1 VKIGDKYS
9 APSVNLLSSP
19 RFAIDSNWLK
29 YRKGKNQFLLTSKVS
44 CPSMNNRQ
52 NNYNS
57 FFSARYKILI
67 IIWVVCMASL
77 VPAPNK
83 AMAEIE
89 TSFLY
94 QLSSFGGPIPFNWA
108 SISVDAERNEIYVVD
123 KKEANITVFND
134 QGMEVYHFG
143 DDRSLG
149 AAVDAALDKDG
160 NILVLS
166 RNRSNA
172 SIIKCNFRGEPIEQF
187 ALKDFPP
194 DFSPFSPDRII
205 YRQELLYLLDSSGL
219 RVAVTDAK
227 GLFQNGYDLGTL
239 VGIEENKRDGT
250 DIDGFSV
257 DSEGNMLFTI
267 PVKFAAFVLSPDGQ
281 YIKFGRPGGAPGK
294 FNNVGGIVADDQGYY
309 YVADKLKSAILIFDK
324 DFRFQ
329 LEFGYRGSRPENL
342 NAPRNL
348 ALDSHGRLYVSQL
361 GKGISVFQITYK

>member
-1 VKIGDKYS
+1 MKIGQYKFK
-9 APSVNLLSSP
+9 L
-19 RFAIDSNWLK
+19 
-29 YRKGKNQFLLTSKVS
+29 
-44 CPSMNNRQ
+44 
-52 NNYNS
+52 
-57 FFSARYKILI
+57 KILARQKLLIVMLI
-67 IIWVVCMASL
+67 ISFACFFAYSDNVSAG
-77 VPAPNK
+77 
-83 AMAEIE
+83 IE

-94 QLSSFGGPIPFNWA
+94 QLSGFAGPIPYNWP

-123 KKEANITVFND
+123 TKERNITVFND
-134 QGMEVYHFG
+134 QGMEIYYFG
-143 DDRSLG
+143 DDGSLG
-149 AAVDAALDKDG
+149 TAVDVALDKDG

-166 RNRSNA
+166 KSRSNA
-172 SIIKCNFRGEPIEQF
+172 SIIKCNFRGEPIAQL

-194 DFSPFSPDRII
+194 DFSPFLPGRII
-205 YRQELLYLLDSSGL
+205 YRQELLYLLDSEGL
-219 RVAVTDAK
+219 KVAVTDVN

-239 VGIEENKRDGT
+239 VGIEEDKRDGT

-281 YIKFGRPGGAPGK
+281 YVKFGRPGGAPGK

>member
-1 VKIGDKYS
+1 M
-9 APSVNLLSSP
+9 
-19 RFAIDSNWLK
+19 R
-29 YRKGKNQFLLTSKVS
+29 
-44 CPSMNNRQ
+44 NRH
-52 NNYNS
+52 NNYKS
-57 FFSARYKILI
+57 FVSLTYEILI
-67 IIWVVCMASL
+67 ILSIICTASL
-77 VPAPNK
+77 GLSPSTVSAGV
-83 AMAEIE
+83 E

-94 QLSSFGGPIPFNWA
+94 QLSSFGGPITYNWA
-108 SISVDAERNEIYVVD
+108 NISVDAERNEIYVVD

-172 SIIKCNFRGEPIEQF
+172 SIIKCNFRGAPIEQL

-205 YRQELLYLLDSSGL
+205 YQQELIYLLDSSGL
-219 RVAVTDAK
+219 RVAVTDAN

-239 VGIEENKRDGT
+239 VGIEENKKDGT

-257 DSEGNMLFTI
+257 DFEGNMLFTI

-281 YIKFGRPGGAPGK
+281 YIQFGRPGGAPGK
-294 FNNVGGIVADDQGYY
+294 FNNVGGIVVDDQGYY
-309 YVADKLKSAILIFDK
+309 YVAD
-324 DFRFQ
+324 
-329 LEFGYRGSRPENL
+329 
-342 NAPRNL
+342 
-348 ALDSHGRLYVSQL
+348 
-361 GKGISVFQITYK
+361 